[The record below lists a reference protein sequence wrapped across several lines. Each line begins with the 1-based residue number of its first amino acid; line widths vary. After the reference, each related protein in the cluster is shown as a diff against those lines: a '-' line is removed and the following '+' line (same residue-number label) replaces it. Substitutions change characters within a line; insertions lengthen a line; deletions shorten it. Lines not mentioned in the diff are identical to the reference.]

1 MNKLVNRI
9 LLLLSVIIVTAGQGF
24 AADCLETATV
34 WKDCVSAPGDTTI
47 NGVSYK
53 KITTKKELAWLS
65 KNYGNNAI
73 LLSDLDMGGK
83 LWVPIA
89 AGDGGGTRKYGK
101 VFDGNHHRI
110 SNLYVNAEELLKID
124 STYAQNLGF
133 IGCLTG
139 TVKNLIIENISVYGY
154 GSGFLKDKVDTEA
167 KPLSIGTV
175 VGWQSNLKDADYTSL
190 VDGCYVTGK
199 IITSGDGQ
207 AVGGV
212 VGNIGGGT
220 LKNCVSY
227 ATIDANGKAYVGGI
241 VGYAKSYENG
251 KDSVSSCVYAGN
263 SLSSTGSGAV
273 GGIVGYQYKGD
284 VAISDVVYDS
294 DLLVDGKPVNGF
306 GATNAGKVNGT
317 NNPNLEYLDN
327 QTTSVAE
334 LNADSI
340 VCTLN
345 GKNEDGTCK
354 TEPWAMG
361 ETSLSLNGY
370 GADGYEVIF
379 DANGGVFSNG
389 SVAFVKYVKADY
401 IINNEGVENP
411 FWDDDHAFAGW
422 TSETT
427 PEAYMNPANGVVTIK
442 AIWNPVYTITFSPVN
457 GDLNGTFSNGSST
470 PQTVKVEQG
479 KQISVQ
485 GFDRPTSFTQ
495 NGVKYNF
502 VGWANE
508 NNPTVAYVTNG
519 LDNLPVATGNMTL
532 VAVWTTADVW
542 TVTFFADNAS
552 AASYVGSVYD
562 NDKATPWVVE
572 YTGYTFDAWYE
583 KNNDGT
589 FKDSPFDFNQVITQ
603 DYELHAKWT
612 QNSYNITYVM
622 NCSDKCVNPNDA
634 QYTVDGLN
642 LSNPTWDDAHRFL
655 GWFKDS
661 EFKNGVSSISVGSTG
676 DLTLYAK
683 WETVVYEITYRAGE
697 YGNGLVDAEYKTH
710 GVNYTIRNVSYTCNG
725 ATQTGWIGSN
735 GENYGLD
742 GAVYAVDA
750 PLSLYPTWNF
760 VEYTVEYNCAECT
773 GFGKNPLKYTFK
785 DTKEK
790 NVSLY
795 SPTYPSGYEWKGWFT
810 DADYTNPTS
819 NIPKGS
825 YKNMAFYGKLL
836 KKYSIIY
843 VLNGGTKANSRDNFT
858 VETATFA
865 LGEATGREGYT
876 FAGWYDNSDFE
887 GEAVTEVPLGSSGD
901 KTFYAKWVK
910 NDNGAIT
917 FTKLDDGT
925 FSAEINGDYT
935 GSETVEI
942 TENITVSGVTL
953 TRSFNGNQ
961 VSTLMLPFDI
971 DVDKVIG
978 TPVYKYK
985 TIVRGDDGR
994 WKFKITA
1001 ASKIYANTPYVVLP
1015 PETGPISF
1023 SVSAENTVI
1032 FNTTTKSGESVS
1044 SETSEGTWEFRGVY
1058 TYTELD
1064 EEFPEIDR
1072 IYVFANEPQNEI
1084 RAGQFVK
1091 ADPGTYIKPMRAY
1104 LVRHNVTA
1112 KSARGSFGG
1121 SFLLP
1126 NEIDIEIEDEKGVVV
1141 ETGRLNTVTGEVRM
1155 DRWFDLKG
1163 RKLNSKPSVKGTYYK
1178 NGKRVVIK

>member
-1 MNKLVNRI
+1 MVIHFVPSVPPKL
-9 LLLLSVIIVTAGQGF
+9 TGP
-24 AADCLETATV
+24 
-34 WKDCVSAPGDTTI
+34 AP
-47 NGVSYK
+47 
-53 KITTKKELAWLS
+53 
-65 KNYGNNAI
+65 NNEN
-73 LLSDLDMGGK
+73 DLDMGGK
-83 LWVPIA
+83 LWIPIA
-89 AGDGGGTRKYGK
+89 AGDGNGSNKKYGK
-101 VFDGNHHRI
+101 IFDGNNHRI
-110 SNLYVNAEELLKID
+110 SNLYINAEDFVNNGNK
-124 STYAQNLGF
+124 TYAQNLGF

-154 GSGFLKDKVDTEA
+154 GSGFLTATNVDTEE

-175 VGWQSNLKDADYTSL
+175 VGWQSENNSL
-190 VDGCYVTGK
+190 VEGCYVTGK

-212 VGNIGGGT
+212 VGNIGGG
-220 LKNCVSY
+220 KISNCVSY
-227 ATIDANGKAYVGGI
+227 ASIDANGKAYVGGI
-241 VGYAKSYENG
+241 VGYT
-251 KDSVSSCVYAGN
+251 KDFSKKGTSRDTITSCVYAGN

-273 GGIVGYQYKGD
+273 GAIVGYQYKGN
-284 VAISDVVYDS
+284 VAVTNVAYDE
-294 DLLVDGKPVNGF
+294 DLGYAGF
-306 GATNAGKVNGT
+306 GATKNSTTDGQSVVNGQK
-317 NNPNLEYLDN
+317 NPDLDFLDE
-327 QTTSVAE
+327 QTTSVSE
-334 LNADSI
+334 LNAQAI
-340 VCTLN
+340 VCALN
-345 GKNEDGTCK
+345 GKNADGTCK
-354 TEPWAMG
+354 TEPWEMG
-361 ETSLSLNGY
+361 ATALSLNGY
-370 GADGYEVIF
+370 GADGYKITF
-379 DANGGVFSNG
+379 DANGGSFSDG
-389 SVAFVKYVKADY
+389 STIFVKYVKADY

-411 FWDDDHAFAGW
+411 SYDGDFAFTGW
-422 TSETT
+422 SSKNSPEDN
-427 PEAYMNPANGVVTIK
+427 EAYMNAANEIVTIK
-442 AIWNPVYTITFSPVN
+442 AIWNPVYTITFKSVN
-457 GDLNGTFSNGSST
+457 GELNGTFPDGSST

-858 VETATFA
+858 VETATFT
-865 LGEATGREGYT
+865 LGQASGREGYT
-876 FAGWYDNSDFE
+876 FAGWYDNPDFE
-887 GEAVTEVPLGSSGD
+887 GDAVTEVPLGSSGD

-910 NDNGAIT
+910 NNNGAIT
-917 FTKLDDGT
+917 FTKLDNGT
-925 FSAEINGDYT
+925 FSAEIDGAYT

-942 TENITVSGVTL
+942 TSDVVVSSVTL
-953 TRSFNGNQ
+953 NRTFDIGRIA
-961 VSTLMLPFDI
+961 TLMLPFDI
-971 DVDKVIG
+971 DADKVIG

-985 TIVRGDDGR
+985 TLVRGDDGR

-1015 PETGPISF
+1015 TQSSLSF
-1023 SVSAENTVI
+1023 NIEQPVV
-1032 FNTTTKSGESVS
+1032 FNTEKESGQINS
-1044 SETSEGTWEFRGVY
+1044 SETSEGKWEFKGVY
-1058 TYTELD
+1058 TYTEFETHPD
-1064 EEFPEIDR
+1064 YGR
-1072 IYVFANEPQNEI
+1072 IYVFAGEPENDI
-1084 RAGQFVK
+1084 KVGQFVK
-1091 ADPGTYIKPMRAY
+1091 ASSGSYANPMRAY
-1104 LVRHNVTA
+1104 LVRQEVLA
-1112 KSARGSFGG
+1112 KSASGSLNGN
-1121 SFLLP
+1121 FLLP
-1126 NEIDIEIEDEKGVVV
+1126 DEIDIEIDNGNGIVVQ
-1141 ETGRLNTVTGEVRM
+1141 TGRLNTVTGEVRM

-1178 NGKRVVIK
+1178 NGKKVIIK